1 MMRRNIFTSGRAAAR
16 RGPGAPGPRPDAG
29 PVVNYIAEHRD
40 APQNVVHSWINGVGV
55 RAAYD
60 F

>member
-1 MMRRNIFTSGRAAAR
+1 MKFQL
-16 RGPGAPGPRPDAG
+16 
-29 PVVNYIAEHRD
+29 NYILEHRE
-40 APQNVVHSWINGVGV
+40 APQNVVQGWIYGVGV